1 LKQSFKTKLRQLW
14 FPAEFRLPAP
24 EFTKEQL
31 DLLEELIQLI
41 QPTLSQEE
49 KATRDERISMARF
62 LIDLGT
68 GVWRIRRKIE
78 GLSRMPKEIKDALY
92 SLESTWA
99 SMSEGGVEIVD
110 HSGTIPLK
118 NEAKVVE
125 VREIPNLTRDQV
137 IETVKPTIMFKGE
150 VIQVGEVVMGRAVKP
165 EIPSPSRRAAPVMAE
180 ETRENLEKE
189 PEFPEAQPIQTI
201 QTIQPEAP
209 EADEGVSAAS
219 ADENQDLPDELE
231 TAAPQ
236 EEVPLS
242 DEAEAGEGPEAL
254 ESALPI
260 TAEVSGEQDEPEET
274 RAPDEGSAHGEALPE
289 AIEESAEFIESS
301 ETAEAAEM
309 LKVPDEPEATSEN
322 VPGAAEPEAKP
333 KKKRAPRKA
342 KAPESEETEAKAAEE
357 PKPKRARKSK
367 KKAGETT
374 EVNDAG

>member
-1 LKQSFKTKLRQLW
+1 MKQSFKTKLRQLW
-14 FPAEFRLPAP
+14 FPAEFRLPEP

-110 HSGTIPLK
+110 HLGAIPLK

-137 IETVKPTIMFKGE
+137 IETVRPTIMFKGE

-165 EIPSPSRRAAPVMAE
+165 GIPSPSRRAVPAMAE
-180 ETRENLEKE
+180 ETRENLENE
-189 PEFPEAQPIQTI
+189 PEFPEGQD
-201 QTIQPEAP
+201 IQPEAP
-209 EADEGVSAAS
+209 ETDEAVFAGNADEK
-219 ADENQDLPDELE
+219 QDLPDELE
-231 TAAPQ
+231 TAAPR
-236 EEVPLS
+236 EELPPS
-242 DEAEAGEGPEAL
+242 DEAEAGEGPAGL
-254 ESALPI
+254 ESAPPAA
-260 TAEVSGEQDEPEET
+260 AEILDEHSEPDET
-274 RAPDEGSAHGEALPE
+274 RAADEASAHGEALPE
-289 AIEESAEFIESS
+289 AVEESAEFIESP
-301 ETAEAAEM
+301 ETAAT
-309 LKVPDEPEATSEN
+309 DEIPGKLEATSES
-322 VPGAAEPEAKP
+322 VPDETETEAKP

-342 KAPESEETEAKAAEE
+342 KAPRSEEAEVTEE

-367 KKAGETT
+367 KKAEETT